1 MKLDYPRYS
10 ERFGALTINAV
21 QHVHE
26 LDSGSAEYHRTR
38 TVAQVSDKELYDLYN
53 RLAVVVPI
61 KSERLKLLEG
71 VISGI
76 PHDCLVIV
84 VSNSH
89 RSPVDRYRLEKD
101 TLKHHVLLTDR
112 DIVMIHQKDDVVA
125 DAFEALEYPYILDG
139 NKVRDGKGEGM
150 LIGLMLAKALG
161 KEYVGFIDSDNY
173 MPGAVN
179 EYVKIY
185 ASAMIISESPYTM
198 VRIAWRYKP
207 KISQEGLYF
216 AKWGRV
222 SEHTNKYLNTLIS
235 SCTGFETD
243 IVKTGNAG
251 EHAMSIRLA
260 EVMAYSSGFAI
271 EPYELVYLM
280 EEFGG
285 VFESRYEEVMYEGV
299 NVLQVE
305 TRNPHIH
312 EDKGSV
318 HLKEMLKESLASIY
332 FSKLCTG
339 VIKRHI
345 TNELKHA
352 KAIKSVDELTPARI
366 MPPIKDID
374 ANEFLRIIKARSSN
388 FYYFGSNISA
398 QMETITV

>member
-38 TVAQVSDKELYDLYN
+38 TVAQVSEKDLYDLYN
-53 RLAVVVPI
+53 RLAIVVPI

-101 TLKHHVLLTDR
+101 TLKHHALLTDR
-112 DIVMIHQKDDVVA
+112 DIIIVHQKDDA
-125 DAFEALEYPYILDG
+125 IAQAFEALNYPYILEG
-139 NKVRDGKGEGM
+139 KTVRDGKGEGM
-150 LIGLMLAKALG
+150 LIGILLAKALG

-185 ASAMIISESPYTM
+185 ASAMIISDSPYTM

-216 AKWGRV
+216 AKWGRI
-222 SEHTNKYLNTLIS
+222 SEYTNRYLNMLIS
-235 SCTGFETD
+235 SYTGFETD
-243 IVKTGNAG
+243 IVKTGNSG
-251 EHAMSIRLA
+251 EHAMSIKLA
-260 EVMAYSSGFAI
+260 DVMAYSSGFAI

-285 VFESRYEEVMYEGV
+285 ILESEHRNVMHEGV

-305 TRNPHIH
+305 TRNPHLH
-312 EDKGSV
+312 EEKGST
-318 HLKEMLKESLASIY
+318 HLKEMLKASLASIY
-332 FSKLCTG
+332 FSKLCT
-339 VIKRHI
+339 
-345 TNELKHA
+345 
-352 KAIKSVDELTPARI
+352 KAIKRQIVNDLKRVKAVSSVNDITPISI

-374 ANEFLRIIKARSSN
+374 VNEFLRIVKARSSTLH
-388 FYYFGSNISA
+388 YFGSNISA

>member
-38 TVAQVSDKELYDLYN
+38 TVAQVSEKELYDLYN
-53 RLAVVVPI
+53 RLAIVVPI

-112 DIVMIHQKDDVVA
+112 DIVMVHQKDDVIA
-125 DAFEALEYPYILDG
+125 QAFDALNYPYILED
-139 NKVRDGKGEGM
+139 KTVRDGKGEGM
-150 LIGLMLAKALG
+150 LIGLLLAKALG

-185 ASAMIISESPYTM
+185 ASAMIISDSPYTM

-216 AKWGRV
+216 AKWGRI
-222 SEHTNKYLNTLIS
+222 SEYTNRYLNMLIS

-243 IVKTGNAG
+243 IVKTGNSG
-251 EHAMSIRLA
+251 EHAMSIKLA
-260 EVMAYSSGFAI
+260 EIMAYSSGFAI
-271 EPYELVYLM
+271 ESYELVYLM

-285 VFESRYEEVMYEGV
+285 MLESEYREVMHEGV

-312 EDKGSV
+312 EDKGST
-318 HLKEMLKESLASIY
+318 HLREMLKESLASIY
-332 FSKLCTG
+332 FSKLCTKA
-339 VIKRHI
+339 IKRQI
-345 TNELKHA
+345 LNDLKHA
-352 KAIKSVDELTPARI
+352 KAVSSVNDITPISI
-366 MPPIKDID
+366 MPPIKDVD
-374 ANEFLRIIKARSSN
+374 ANEFLRIVKARSST
-388 FYYFGSNISA
+388 FHYFGSNISA